1 MYNNF
6 NSSSIKWLSNS
17 QYSLNVQL
25 SNLQLNELM
34 SVIKT
39 ETVFRLSSNMIGNFD
54 DETNFPHELF

>member
-1 MYNNF
+1 
-6 NSSSIKWLSNS
+6 
-17 QYSLNVQL
+17 
-25 SNLQLNELM
+25 M